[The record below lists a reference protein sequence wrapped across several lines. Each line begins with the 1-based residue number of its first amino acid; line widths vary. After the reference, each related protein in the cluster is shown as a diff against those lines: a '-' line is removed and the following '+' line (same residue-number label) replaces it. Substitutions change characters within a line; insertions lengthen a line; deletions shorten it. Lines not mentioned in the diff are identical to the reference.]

1 MEQDANAVNPT
12 PVTAPQ
18 GPATQAPAAEASP
31 APADPVVDQTP
42 STTTFDE
49 ATQKYLDNQ
58 NIKGTPNE
66 IVAELIKRNQQL
78 RNPPKTEAVADVL
91 KQEQTAAPAQ
101 PTQPTQPAQSTHT
114 LSDVEIMTT
123 AMIVERQYPDVKV
136 DADFYKEMIADGINP
151 MNGQEIN
158 LNRVLKYAGMKQKL
172 AAAEKA
178 IANAQQ
184 PANIPSPS
192 NQIDDNSP
200 IQPVQEMTAT
210 AAENI
215 IVWSAQQQRYG
226 KAPHPQL
233 AQAKE
238 FLQNSMRI
246 KK

>member
-1 MEQDANAVNPT
+1 
-12 PVTAPQ
+12 
-18 GPATQAPAAEASP
+18 
-31 APADPVVDQTP
+31 
-42 STTTFDE
+42 
-49 ATQKYLDNQ
+49 
-58 NIKGTPNE
+58 
-66 IVAELIKRNQQL
+66 
-78 RNPPKTEAVADVL
+78 
-91 KQEQTAAPAQ
+91 
-101 PTQPTQPAQSTHT
+101 
-114 LSDVEIMTT
+114 
-123 AMIVERQYPDVKV
+123 MIVERQYPDVKV

-178 IANAQQ
+178 ITNAQQ